1 MVQLFDLY
9 KTAES
14 GKAALIDDRFVLKI
28 ALSWGEIIFK
38 RKRKCNENTKFMALK
53 KKPLYFL

>member
-1 MVQLFDLY
+1 MAQLFDLY

-28 ALSWGEIIFK
+28 ELSG
-38 RKRKCNENTKFMALK
+38 
-53 KKPLYFL
+53 